1 MRIWILCLGL
11 IGLVALS
18 LAAVPVHF
26 DEAQYTTW
34 LAHQDLSYQTK
45 GPLVTAVQ
53 SVTHGFEFLPQL
65 VQVRLPA
72 WIAWL
77 FSGILLLWL
86 GRLAG
91 FDQDASRRLL
101 ILYVTSPT
109 LFVLGM
115 VHTTDIWLLFF
126 MLLALCAFAS
136 ILHCRPN
143 QQTELWWLLMGAA
156 LGFGALAKLSIAL
169 VPLSLVV
176 WVILRTPRLI
186 MTPGPYLGA
195 LLCGFVMT
203 PWILWNVDHDF
214 AHLTHEFGHVNS
226 ANDRWFHTVD
236 WIPLLLLAT
245 LPVILLSVFGGLR
258 TRLDD
263 LANERE
269 EAVRDMLRFSFG
281 VLILLFV
288 LKGIFGQVLLNWTL
302 PMVPVLLMIFA
313 MRMRW
318 SPASTLIAGGVQIAI
333 LVVLIYPY
341 AVGLSIKQDP
351 FQKIRGW
358 DRVVQDAA
366 RLSGPT
372 DIVTTDH
379 YSMQAWALYFWP
391 SDRHGID
398 RYATPEGQ
406 VIPTATRRRN
416 QYDNWDVL
424 SKPTQSLVHIGQY
437 SEDLAQRCAS
447 FNELGPVSQVM
458 PDGTIRST
466 LTVYRCQN
474 FNPEPAWPVISRH

>member
-1 MRIWILCLGL
+1 MRIWILFLGF

-18 LAAVPVHF
+18 LIAVPVHF

-34 LAHQDLSYQTK
+34 LRYQDLSYQTK

-72 WIAWL
+72 WIAW
-77 FSGILLLWL
+77 FSLGFLLLWL

-101 ILYVTSPT
+101 ILYVTSPM

-169 VPLSLVV
+169 VPLSLFV

-186 MTPGPYLGA
+186 VTPGPYLGA

-203 PWILWNVDHDF
+203 PWILWNVDRDF
-214 AHLTHEFGHVNS
+214 AHLSHEFGHVNS
-226 ANDRWFHTVD
+226 ANDHWFHTVD

-245 LPVILLSVFGGLR
+245 LPVILLSLFGGLR
-258 TRLDD
+258 MRLDD

-288 LKGIFGQVLLNWTL
+288 LKGDS
-302 PMVPVLLMIFA
+302 PVGTPELDRADGACAADDICHA
-313 MRMRW
+313 D
-318 SPASTLIAGGVQIAI
+318 A
-333 LVVLIYPY
+333 LVSSKHSDSWLYTDCDIGC
-341 AVGLSIKQDP
+341 ADLSL
-351 FQKIRGW
+351 RGW
-358 DRVVQDAA
+358 SQYQARSISEDPRVGPCGT
-366 RLSGPT
+366 RSGP
-372 DIVTTDH
+372 
-379 YSMQAWALYFWP
+379 
-391 SDRHGID
+391 
-398 RYATPEGQ
+398 
-406 VIPTATRRRN
+406 
-416 QYDNWDVL
+416 
-424 SKPTQSLVHIGQY
+424 LV
-437 SEDLAQRCAS
+437 RT
-447 FNELGPVSQVM
+447 N
-458 PDGTIRST
+458 
-466 LTVYRCQN
+466 
-474 FNPEPAWPVISRH
+474 

>member
-1 MRIWILCLGL
+1 VRIWILCLGL

-45 GPLVTAVQ
+45 GPLVTAAQ
-53 SVTHGFEFLPQL
+53 SVTHGLEFLPQL

-72 WIAWL
+72 WIAWF
-77 FSGILLLWL
+77 FSGILLIWL

-91 FDQDASRRLL
+91 FDQEAGRRLL
-101 ILYVTSPT
+101 ILFVTS
-109 LFVLGM
+109 LMVFALGM

-156 LGFGALAKLSIAL
+156 LGLGALAKLSIAL
-169 VPLSLVV
+169 VPLSIIP
-176 WVILRTPRLI
+176 WVIVRTPRLI
-186 MTPGPYLGA
+186 FTPGPYLGA

-203 PWILWNVDHDF
+203 PWILWNSDHEF
-214 AHLTHEFGHVNS
+214 AHLSHEFGHVNS
-226 ANDRWFHTVD
+226 DNDSIEHAVD
-236 WIPLLLLAT
+236 WIPLILVVA
-245 LPVILLSVFGGLR
+245 LPVVLLSVFGGLR
-258 TRLDD
+258 TRIDD
-263 LANERE
+263 YVSERE
-269 EAVRDMLRFSFG
+269 EAVRDMLRFSFC
-281 VLILLFV
+281 VLIVLFV
-288 LKGIFGQVLLNWTL
+288 IKGLMGEVLLNWTL

-318 SPASTLIAGGVQIAI
+318 SPASTLIAGGIQIAI
-333 LVVLIYPY
+333 LVVLINPY
-341 AVGLSIKQDP
+341 AVGLSMKQDP

-358 DRVVQDAA
+358 DRVIEDVA

-379 YSMQAWALYFWP
+379 YSTQAWALYFWP
-391 SDRHGID
+391 SDREGVD
-398 RYATPEGQ
+398 RYASPEGQ
-406 VIPTATRRRN
+406 VVPSTTRRRN
-416 QYDNWDVL
+416 QYDNWNVL
-424 SKPTQSLVHIGQY
+424 SKPSPSLVHIGQY
-437 SEDLAQRCAS
+437 SEDLARRCLE
-447 FNELGPVSQVM
+447 FNELGNVSQVM

-466 LTVYRCQN
+466 LNVYRCLG
-474 FNPEPAWPVISRH
+474 FSPEPAWPVINQH

>member
-1 MRIWILCLGL
+1 MRIWILFLGFV
-11 IGLVALS
+11 GLVALS
-18 LAAVPVHF
+18 LIAVPVHF

-34 LAHQDLSYQTK
+34 LTYPDLSYQTK

-77 FSGILLLWL
+77 LSGFLLLWL

-101 ILYVTSPT
+101 TLYVTSPM

-115 VHTTDIWLLFF
+115 VHTTDIWLVFF

-169 VPLSLVV
+169 VPLSLFV
-176 WVILRTPRLI
+176 WVILRTPRLLV
-186 MTPGPYLGA
+186 TPGPYLGA

-203 PWILWNVDHDF
+203 PWILWNVDRDF
-214 AHLTHEFGHVNS
+214 AHLYHEFGHVNS
-226 ANDRWFHTVD
+226 ANDHWFHTVD

-245 LPVILLSVFGGLR
+245 LPVILLSIFSGLR
-258 TRLDD
+258 MRLDD

-288 LKGIFGQVLLNWTL
+288 LKGILGKVLLNWTVL
-302 PMVPVLLMIFA
+302 MVPVLLMIFA

-318 SPASTLIAGGVQIAI
+318 SPASTLIAGGIQIAI

-379 YSMQAWALYFWP
+379 YSVQAWALYFWP
-391 SDRHGID
+391 SDRDGTD

-416 QYDNWDVL
+416 QYDNWNVL
-424 SKPTQSLVHIGQY
+424 SRPTQSLVHIGRY
-437 SEDLAQRCAS
+437 SEDLAERCAS
-447 FNELGPVSQVM
+447 FDELGLVPQVM

-474 FNPEPAWPVISRH
+474 FNPEPAWPVIRRH

>member
-1 MRIWILCLGL
+1 MRIWILCLGFTS
-11 IGLVALS
+11 LVALS
-18 LAAVPVHF
+18 LIAVPVHF

-34 LAHQDLSYQTK
+34 LTHQDLSYQTK
-45 GPLVTAVQ
+45 GPLVTAIQ
-53 SVTHGFEFLPQL
+53 SVTHSFEFLPQL

-72 WIAWL
+72 WTAWF
-77 FSGILLLWL
+77 FSGILLLLL

-101 ILYVTSPT
+101 ILYVTSPM

-186 MTPGPYLGA
+186 VTPGPYLGA

-203 PWILWNVDHDF
+203 PWILWNVDHNF
-214 AHLTHEFGHVNS
+214 AHLSHDLGHLNS
-226 ANDRWFHTVD
+226 SNDHWFHTVD
-236 WIPLLLLAT
+236 WIPHLLLAT
-245 LPVILLSVFGGLR
+245 LPVILVSLFGGLR
-258 TRLDD
+258 IRLDD

-269 EAVRDMLRFSFG
+269 EAVRDMLHFSFG

-288 LKGIFGQVLLNWTL
+288 LKGILGKVLLNWTL

-318 SPASTLIAGGVQIAI
+318 SPASTLIAGGIQIAI

-341 AVGLSIKQDP
+341 AVGLGIKQDP

-358 DRVVQDAA
+358 DRVVQEAA

-372 DIVTTDH
+372 NIVTTDH

-391 SDRHGID
+391 SDRDGID
-398 RYATPEGQ
+398 RYKTPEGQ

-437 SEDLAQRCAS
+437 SEDLAERCAS

-474 FNPEPAWPVISRH
+474 FKPEPAWPVIGRH

>member
-1 MRIWILCLGL
+1 MRIWIIFLGFT
-11 IGLVALS
+11 GLVALS
-18 LAAVPVHF
+18 LIAVPVHF

-34 LAHQDLSYQTK
+34 LTYQDLSYQTK

-53 SVTHGFEFLPQL
+53 SVTHSFEFLPQL

-77 FSGILLLWL
+77 LSGFLFLWL

-101 ILYVTSPT
+101 ILYVTSPM
-109 LFVLGM
+109 LFVVGM

-126 MLLALCAFAS
+126 MLLAVCAFAS

-169 VPLSLVV
+169 VPLSLFV
-176 WVILRTPRLI
+176 WVVLRTPRLI
-186 MTPGPYLGA
+186 VTPGPYLGA

-203 PWILWNVDHDF
+203 PWILWNVDRDF
-214 AHLTHEFGHVNS
+214 AHLSHEFGHVNS
-226 ANDRWFHTVD
+226 ANDHWFHTVD

-245 LPVILLSVFGGLR
+245 LPVILLSLFGGLR
-258 TRLDD
+258 MRLDD

-281 VLILLFV
+281 VLIILFV
-288 LKGIFGQVLLNWTL
+288 LKGILGKVLLNWTL

-318 SPASTLIAGGVQIAI
+318 SPASTLIAGGIQIAI
-333 LVVLIYPY
+333 LVILIYPY

-391 SDRHGID
+391 SDRDGID

-424 SKPTQSLVHIGQY
+424 STPIQSLVHIGQY
-437 SEDLAQRCAS
+437 SEDLEERCAS
-447 FNELGPVSQVM
+447 FHELGPVSQVM

>member
-1 MRIWILCLGL
+1 MRIWILFLGF

-18 LAAVPVHF
+18 LIAVPVHF

-34 LAHQDLSYQTK
+34 LTYQDLSYQTK

-77 FSGILLLWL
+77 LSGFLLLWL

-101 ILYVTSPT
+101 ILYVTSPM

-169 VPLSLVV
+169 VPLSLFV

-186 MTPGPYLGA
+186 VTPGPYIGA

-203 PWILWNVDHDF
+203 PWILWNMDRDF
-214 AHLTHEFGHVNS
+214 AHLSHEFGHVNS
-226 ANDRWFHTVD
+226 ANDHWFHTVD

-245 LPVILLSVFGGLR
+245 LPVILLSLFGGLR
-258 TRLDD
+258 MRLDD

-288 LKGIFGQVLLNWTL
+288 LKGIFGKVVLNWTV

-318 SPASTLIAGGVQIAI
+318 SPASTLIAGCIQIAI

-372 DIVTTDH
+372 DVVTTDH

-391 SDRHGID
+391 SDRNGID

-424 SKPTQSLVHIGQY
+424 SRPTQSLVHIGQY
-437 SEDLAQRCAS
+437 SEDLAERCAS
-447 FNELGPVSQVM
+447 FDELGPVPQVM
-458 PDGTIRST
+458 PDGTIRSI

-474 FNPEPAWPVISRH
+474 FNPEPAWPVIKRH

>member
-1 MRIWILCLGL
+1 M
-11 IGLVALS
+11 ALS
-18 LAAVPVHF
+18 LIAVPVHF

-34 LAHQDLSYQTK
+34 LAYQDLSYQTK

-77 FSGILLLWL
+77 LSGFLLLWL

-91 FDQDASRRLL
+91 FDQDASRRLMT
-101 ILYVTSPT
+101 LYVTSPM
-109 LFVLGM
+109 LFVVGM

-169 VPLSLVV
+169 VPLSLFV

-186 MTPGPYLGA
+186 VTPGPYLGA

-214 AHLTHEFGHVNS
+214 AHLSHEFGHVNS
-226 ANDRWFHTVD
+226 ANDHWFHAVD

-245 LPVILLSVFGGLR
+245 LPVILLSLFGGLR
-258 TRLDD
+258 MRLDD

-281 VLILLFV
+281 VLILLFG
-288 LKGIFGQVLLNWTL
+288 LKGLLGKVLLNWTL

-318 SPASTLIAGGVQIAI
+318 SPASTLIAGGIQIAI

-341 AVGLSIKQDP
+341 AVGLSIQQDP

-391 SDRHGID
+391 SDRDGID

-424 SKPTQSLVHIGQY
+424 SRPTQSLVHIGQY
-437 SEDLAQRCAS
+437 SEDLAERCAS
-447 FNELGPVSQVM
+447 FSELGPVSQVM

-474 FNPEPAWPVISRH
+474 FNPEPKWPIVSRH

>member
-1 MRIWILCLGL
+1 M
-11 IGLVALS
+11 ALS
-18 LAAVPVHF
+18 LIAVPVHF

-34 LAHQDLSYQTK
+34 LAYQDLSYQTK

-77 FSGILLLWL
+77 LSGFLLLWL

-91 FDQDASRRLL
+91 FDQDASRRLMT
-101 ILYVTSPT
+101 LYVTSPM

-169 VPLSLVV
+169 VPLSLFV

-186 MTPGPYLGA
+186 VTPGPYLGA

-214 AHLTHEFGHVNS
+214 AHLSHEFGHVNS
-226 ANDRWFHTVD
+226 ANDHWFHTVD

-245 LPVILLSVFGGLR
+245 LPVILLSLFGGLR
-258 TRLDD
+258 MRLDD

-288 LKGIFGQVLLNWTL
+288 LKGILGKVLLNWTL

-318 SPASTLIAGGVQIAI
+318 SPASTLIAGGIQIAI

-341 AVGLSIKQDP
+341 AVGLSIQQDP

-391 SDRHGID
+391 SDRDGID
-398 RYATPEGQ
+398 RYAIPEGQ
-406 VIPTATRRRN
+406 VIPTAIRRRN

-424 SKPTQSLVHIGQY
+424 STPIQSLVHIGQY
-437 SEDLAQRCAS
+437 SEDLEERCAS
-447 FNELGPVSQVM
+447 FYELGPVSQVM

-474 FNPEPAWPVISRH
+474 FNPVPAWPVISRH

>member
-11 IGLVALS
+11 IGLVTLS

-72 WIAWL
+72 WIAWV

-101 ILYVTSPT
+101 ILYVTSPM

-169 VPLSLVV
+169 LPLSLIV

-186 MTPGPYLGA
+186 VTPGPYLGA

-214 AHLTHEFGHVNS
+214 AHLIHEFGHVNS
-226 ANDRWFHTVD
+226 AKDRWFHMVD
-236 WIPLLLLAT
+236 WIPLLLFAT
-245 LPVILLSVFGGLR
+245 LPVIFLSVFGGLR

-263 LANERE
+263 LANEGE
-269 EAVRDMLRFSFG
+269 EAVRDMLRFSLG
-281 VLILLFV
+281 VLILVFV

-302 PMVPVLLMIFA
+302 PMVPVLLMTFA

-318 SPASTLIAGGVQIAI
+318 SPATTLIAGGVQIAI

-366 RLSGPT
+366 HLSGPT

-391 SDRHGID
+391 SDRNGID
-398 RYATPEGQ
+398 RYATPGGQ

-424 SKPTQSLVHIGQY
+424 SRPTQSLVHIGQY

-447 FNELGPVSQVM
+447 FNELGPVCQVM

-466 LTVYRCQN
+466 LTVDRCQN
-474 FNPEPAWPVISRH
+474 FDPEPAWPVISRH

>member
-1 MRIWILCLGL
+1 MRIWILCLGF
-11 IGLVALS
+11 IGLTALS
-18 LAAVPVHF
+18 LIAVPVHF

-34 LAHQDLSYQTK
+34 LTYQDLSYQTK

-77 FSGILLLWL
+77 LSGFLLLWL
-86 GRLAG
+86 GHLAG
-91 FDQDASRRLL
+91 FDQDASQRLL
-101 ILYVTSPT
+101 TLYVTSPM

-115 VHTTDIWLLFF
+115 VHTTDVWLLFF

-169 VPLSLVV
+169 VPLSLFV

-186 MTPGPYLGA
+186 VTPGPYLGA

-214 AHLTHEFGHVNS
+214 AHLSHEFGHVNS
-226 ANDRWFHTVD
+226 VNDHWFHTVD

-245 LPVILLSVFGGLR
+245 LPVILLSLFGGLR
-258 TRLDD
+258 MRLDD

-281 VLILLFV
+281 VLTLLFV
-288 LKGIFGQVLLNWTL
+288 LKGILGKVFLNWAL

-318 SPASTLIAGGVQIAI
+318 SPASTLIAGGIQIAI

-341 AVGLSIKQDP
+341 AVGLGIKQDP

-358 DRVVQDAA
+358 DRVVQEAA

-391 SDRHGID
+391 SDRDGID
-398 RYATPEGQ
+398 RYAIPEGQ

-416 QYDNWDVL
+416 QYDNWEVL
-424 SKPTQSLVHIGQY
+424 STPIPSLVHIGRY
-437 SEDLAQRCAS
+437 SEDLAERCAL
-447 FNELGPVSQVM
+447 FYELGPVSQVM